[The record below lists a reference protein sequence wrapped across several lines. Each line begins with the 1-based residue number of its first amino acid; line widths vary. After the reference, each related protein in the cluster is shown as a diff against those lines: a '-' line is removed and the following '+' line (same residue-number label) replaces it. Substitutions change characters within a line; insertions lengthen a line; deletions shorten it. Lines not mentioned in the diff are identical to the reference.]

1 MLLLRPATGRGWFS
15 QEGHMRET
23 YMHVAGVVATDPT
36 IRRFDDGRQVMSFRV
51 ASTSRRFDST
61 TKSWVDG
68 PTLWVKVS
76 CWRELAANASECVRK
91 SDRVVVWGRVRTEQW
106 KGEDGGQRSD
116 LAIEAEA
123 LGPDL
128 AFGVAKFVRRRRT
141 VSTQT
146 LTAEGLV
153 DTATGELAP
162 VPSPDVPPLPPG
174 FEETDVAVS
183 SVPAPS
189 AAEPGDDE
197 VLDELDDLDEE
208 DAATDGAQPEVTL
221 LASA

>member
-1 MLLLRPATGRGWFS
+1 
-15 QEGHMRET
+15 MRET
-23 YMHVAGVVATDPT
+23 YMHVAGVVVTDPT

-51 ASTSRRFDST
+51 ASTSRRYDSA
-61 TKSWVDG
+61 TKNWIDG
-68 PTLWVKVS
+68 QTLWVKVS

-123 LGPDL
+123 LGHDL
-128 AFGVAKFVRRRRT
+128 AFGVATFVRRRRT

-146 LTAEGLV
+146 LTAEGVV
-153 DTATGELAP
+153 DIATGELTP
-162 VPSPDVPPLPPG
+162 VPPPDVPSLPAG
-174 FEETDVAVS
+174 FEDGADVV
-183 SVPAPS
+183 APS
-189 AAEPGDDE
+189 VSAPDGAESGDD
-197 VLDELDDLDEE
+197 DPDDLDDLGEE
-208 DAATDGAQPEVTL
+208 DASTNRPQPEATL

>member
-1 MLLLRPATGRGWFS
+1 
-15 QEGHMRET
+15 MRET
-23 YMHVAGVVATDPT
+23 YMHIAGVVATNPT
-36 IRRFDDGRQVMSFRV
+36 IREFDDGRRVMSFRV
-51 ASTSRRFDST
+51 ASTSRRYDSA

-68 PTLWVKVS
+68 QTLWVKVS

-91 SDRVVVWGRVRTEQW
+91 TDRVVVWGRVRTEQW

-123 LGPDL
+123 LGHDL
-128 AFGVAKFVRRRRT
+128 AFGVATFVRRRRT

-146 LTAEGLV
+146 LTAEGVV
-153 DTATGELAP
+153 DTATGELTP

-174 FEETDVAVS
+174 IQEAADAAAS
-183 SVPAPS
+183 SALGS
-189 AAEPGDDE
+189 AGTESGDHE
-197 VLDELDDLDEE
+197 VLDDLDDLDEE
-208 DAATDGAQPEVTL
+208 DAATDRAQPEVTL

>member
-1 MLLLRPATGRGWFS
+1 
-15 QEGHMRET
+15 MRET
-23 YMHVAGVVATDPT
+23 YMHIAGVVATNPT
-36 IRRFDDGRQVMSFRV
+36 IREFDDGRRVMSFRV
-51 ASTSRRFDST
+51 ASTSRRYDSA

-68 PTLWVKVS
+68 QTLWVKVS

-123 LGPDL
+123 LGHDL

-141 VSTQT
+141 VSSQT
-146 LTAEGLV
+146 LTTEGAA
-153 DTATGELAP
+153 DIATGELTP
-162 VPSPDVPPLPPG
+162 VPSLDVPPLPAG
-174 FEETDVAVS
+174 FEEAADVAAS
-183 SVPAPS
+183 SAPAPGG
-189 AAEPGDDE
+189 AEAGDQE
-197 VLDELDDLDEE
+197 LLDDIDDLDEE
-208 DAATDGAQPEVTL
+208 DATDGSQREETL

>member
-1 MLLLRPATGRGWFS
+1 
-15 QEGHMRET
+15 MRET
-23 YMHVAGVVATDPT
+23 YMHVAGVVATNPT
-36 IRRFDDGRQVMSFRV
+36 IRKFDDGRQVMSFRV
-51 ASTSRRFDST
+51 ASTSRRYDSAA
-61 TKSWVDG
+61 KNWVDG
-68 PTLWVKVS
+68 QTLWVKVS
-76 CWRELAANASECVRK
+76 CWRELAANAAECVRT
-91 SDRVVVWGRVRTEQW
+91 SDRVVVWGRGRTEQW
-106 KGEDGGQRSD
+106 KGEDGGHRSD

-162 VPSPDVPPLPPG
+162 VVSPDVPPLPPG
-174 FEETDVAVS
+174 FEEADVAAS
-183 SVPAPS
+183 SVPAPG
-189 AAEPGDDE
+189 AADSGEDE

-208 DAATDGAQPEVTL
+208 DAATDGAQGEVTL